1 MNGDVVDVGTLMASG
16 GEIRIA
22 TVYDQHA
29 QQVGRLAYL
38 LTGDPDLAED
48 LAQEAFVNLLGR
60 LGSVRDERAVASYLR
75 RSVVN
80 LASKHWRRVANERR
94 AAARDQPAQLTV
106 GLPDVESQ
114 DLVWRTLEALPYRQR
129 AAIVLR
135 FYEDLTERETARVL
149 GCRIGTVK
157 SAVSRGLERV
167 RKEMSSDAS
176 E

>member
-1 MNGDVVDVGTLMASG
+1 VVDARPVLPSAAEAT
-16 GEIRIA
+16 IA
-22 TVYDQHA
+22 AIYRRHA

-60 LGSVRDERAVASYLR
+60 LGAIRDERAVASYLR

-80 LASKHWRRVANERR
+80 LSSKHWRRVANERR
-94 AAARDQPAQLTV
+94 TAARDRARIAV

-114 DLVWRTLEALPYRQR
+114 DLIWRSLEGLPYRQR

-135 FYEDLTERETARVL
+135 FYEDLTEKETARVL

-167 RKEMSSDAS
+167 KKEMSDDAN
-176 E
+176 ERR